1 MNNSANLNPLAIGEG
16 QRVRLSIVILN
27 WNGVDMMRRFLPSV
41 VQNSPEA
48 DVVVVDNGSTDDSL
62 VWLESAMPQVR
73 IVKLDRNYGFA
84 EGYHRGL
91 KALEED
97 SSRLPLKGE
106 GRYYLLLNSDVEVC
120 EGWLQPMIAYMD
132 AHPEVAACQPK
143 LLCQWSP
150 EYFEYAG
157 ASGGFID
164 AYGYP
169 YCRGRVF
176 STVEKDEGQ
185 YDDVASIL
193 WATGAALLIRSADY
207 WAVGG
212 LDGRFFAHQE
222 EIDLCWRLRS
232 HGRGVVVVPQSVAYH
247 LGGGTLPQGNPRK
260 DYLNFRNNLLLLY
273 KNLPEEHLAKVFRI
287 RLWLDALAS
296 LKFLLT
302 GHLRSFLAVWR
313 AYRDFRRMRPDFEK
327 DRKENLRLATVT
339 PIPEQSTF
347 SLLWQYYVKGR
358 KTFDKLPTPPPIPS
372 RVRGV

>member
-1 MNNSANLNPLAIGEG
+1 MKK
-16 QRVRLSIVILN
+16 VTIVILN
-27 WNGVDMMRRFLPSV
+27 WNGVGMMRRFLPSV
-41 VQNSPEA
+41 VQNSPDAE
-48 DVVVVDNGSTDDSL
+48 VVVVDNGSSDDSIQY
-62 VWLESAMPQVR
+62 LEIEMPRVR

-91 KALEED
+91 KEIE
-97 SSRLPLKGE
+97 SE
-106 GRYYLLLNSDVEVC
+106 YYLLLNSDVEVR
-120 EGWLQPMIAYMD
+120 EGWLQPMLTYMD
-132 AHPEVAACQPK
+132 AHTEVAVCQPK
-143 LLCQWSP
+143 LLCQWAP

-185 YDDVASIL
+185 YDDISSVL

-232 HGRGVVVVPQSVAYH
+232 RGRGVVVVPQSVAYH

-260 DYLNFRNNLLLLY
+260 EYLNFRNNLLLLY
-273 KNLPEEHLAKVFRI
+273 KNLPDAQLRKVM
-287 RLWLDALAS
+287 RLRFWLDALAS
-296 LKFLLT
+296 LKFLLA
-302 GHLRSFLAVWR
+302 GQFRSFLAVWR
-313 AYRDFRRMRPDFEK
+313 ARRDFRRMRPDFEK
-327 DRKENLRLATVT
+327 DRSENLRLATNPSV
-339 PIPEQSTF
+339 PEQSTF
-347 SLLWQYYVKGR
+347 SLLWQYYVKGK
-358 KTFDKLPTPPPIPS
+358 KTWKQLYT
-372 RVRGV
+372 